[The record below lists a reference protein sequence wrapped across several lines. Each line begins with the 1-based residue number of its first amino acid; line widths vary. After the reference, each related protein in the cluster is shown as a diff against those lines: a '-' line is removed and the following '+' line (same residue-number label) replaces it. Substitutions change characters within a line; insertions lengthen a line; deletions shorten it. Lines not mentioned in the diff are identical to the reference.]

1 KVFFQLVS
9 ADQIDNETGN
19 GKISPHKADLNW
31 NLPSLGTVVTDTTH
45 KITFYWPPEFGTPG
59 AIIVK
64 NKHVREFFLKNVS
77 IHFPGHEDINFLC
90 NSWIYP
96 TWMGK
101 VCSNFT
107 AERVFFANNSYL
119 PEETPVGLVSW
130 RRRELVRL
138 KGDGTGKRETWDRVY
153 DYDVYND
160 LGDPDND
167 KNLQRTVLGGSQE
180 FPYPRRC
187 RTGRQRTKTS
197 QAYETRKL
205 HCILPESFTP
215 GFYVPPDEKF
225 PHSSLASFRAHFF
238 KAFSKKFIS
247 DLASNLNV
255 LKKHFLNLKEIKNLY
270 SKGLSLPIDI
280 TANLVKD
287 IMPFQ
292 MIKGILDTE
301 DQAILKFPIPDI
313 IYHDD
318 VAWMKDEEFA
328 RQTLS
333 GANPMVIQCLQ
344 VWPPSSKLNIQI
356 YGPQE
361 SSITDQHLLPY
372 LDGISVDEGIESKR
386 LFVLDYYDAYMPY
399 VKRINE
405 LATSKVYATR
415 TIFFLFSDGTL
426 KPIAIELCLPPTS
439 VGLGE
444 RRVFTPDS
452 SGEDKGWLWQ
462 LAKAHVKAN
471 DSGYHQIVSHWLRTH
486 AVVEPFIIATHRNM
500 SKLHPIHKLLV
511 PHFRNTMDIN
521 RAARQSLINAGGVIE
536 KCFSAGPF
544 GMEISSKAY
553 VEWRFNEQ
561 GLPADLL
568 KRGMAI
574 PDPTNEAIGL
584 KLVVEDYPYAVDG
597 LEIWGALKSWVCDYT
612 SLYYRDDQT
621 VESDEEVQAWWKEII
636 EVGHGD
642 KKYDQPGWYKMNTL
656 NDLNEAITT
665 LIWVASAHHAA
676 VNFGQYGYAGFMP
689 NLPSTTRRLVP
700 QKGSEEYSKLLK
712 EPEAYFLKTLTDP
725 ETATTTMAVLEIL
738 SKHSSDE
745 IYLGQ
750 GSTTEWV
757 EDSRVENLF
766 QQFRLNLF
774 GIEKHIVTRNVNPDL
789 KNRCGAVKLPYTL
802 LFPNTSDE

>member
-1 KVFFQLVS
+1 KLAMVKL
-9 ADQIDNETGN
+9 ALI
-19 GKISPHKADLNW
+19 KADLNW

-59 AIIVK
+59 AIIVT

-77 IHFPGHEDINFLC
+77 IHFAGHGDNNFLC

-130 RRRELVRL
+130 RRAELVRL

-167 KNLQRTVLGGSQE
+167 KNLQRTV
-180 FPYPRRC
+180 
-187 RTGRQRTKTS
+187 
-197 QAYETRKL
+197 KL
-205 HCILPESFTP
+205 MRLES
-215 GFYVPPDEKF
+215 YI
-225 PHSSLASFRAHFF
+225 ASC
-238 KAFSKKFIS
+238 
-247 DLASNLNV
+247 
-255 LKKHFLNLKEIKNLY
+255 
-270 SKGLSLPIDI
+270 LSPSHQD
-280 TANLVKD
+280 
-287 IMPFQ
+287 
-292 MIKGILDTE
+292 
-301 DQAILKFPIPDI
+301 
-313 IYHDD
+313 DD

-333 GANPMVIQCLQ
+333 GANPIVIQCLQ
-344 VWPPSSKLNIQI
+344 VWLPSSKLNIQI

-372 LDGISVDEGIESKR
+372 LDGIFVDEGIESKR
-386 LFVLDYYDAYMPY
+386 LFVLDYYDAYIPY
-399 VKRINE
+399 VKHINE
-405 LATSKVYATR
+405 LAISKVYATR
-415 TIFFLFSDGTL
+415 TVFFLLSDGTL

-452 SGEDKGWLWQ
+452 SGEEKGWLWQ

-486 AVVEPFIIATHRNM
+486 AAVEPFIIATHRNM

-521 RAARQSLINAGGVIE
+521 RVARQSLINVGGVIE

-574 PDPTNEAIGL
+574 PDPTNEANGL

-642 KKYDQPGWYKMNTL
+642 KKHDQVGWYKMNTL

-689 NLPSTTRRLVP
+689 NLPTTTRRLVP

-712 EPEAYFLKTLTDP
+712 EPEAYFLETLTDP

-738 SKHSSDE
+738 FKHSSDE

-757 EDSRVENLF
+757 EDSRVVNLF

-774 GIEKHIVTRNVNPDL
+774 GIEKQIMTRNVNPDL
-789 KNRCGAVKLPYTL
+789 KNRCGA
-802 LFPNTSDE
+802 